1 MRMPANGVIA
11 MMLLMISGILMMVI
25 IQQVLIEV
33 FLDKTFV

>member
-33 FLDKTFV
+33 FLVKTFV